1 VEAKDAERARDER
14 DPTGPRPA
22 APAVSAAAVSA
33 AAVSAP
39 SPAAPSA
46 DPERAWLDGLRRGD
60 AASFD
65 AVFAAYRRRLYG
77 YLVRMT
83 RRRDVAEDL
92 LQETF
97 LRLAQHAKR
106 LADDT
111 RLGAWLFTV
120 AHRLFVSWTR
130 AQGVRAVLAAEVPPR
145 EPAGGDRSPLE
156 AVAASQAQ
164 AALERAFAELAPA
177 YREVALLVGVEG
189 LQPAEVAQIL
199 GQKPDAVRQRLA
211 RARAQ
216 LAGALGEHA
225 PAAWRQP

>member
-1 VEAKDAERARDER
+1 VTRRGQFSCV
-14 DPTGPRPA
+14 T
-22 APAVSAAAVSA
+22 APAVVRSTCVEAQD
-33 AAVSAP
+33 
-39 SPAAPSA
+39 PARERKDGDPAA
-46 DPERAWLDGLRRGD
+46 DPERAWLAGLRRGD
-60 AASFD
+60 PASFD

-97 LRLAQHAKR
+97 LRLAQHARR
-106 LADDT
+106 LAEDT

-130 AQGVRAVLAAEVPPR
+130 AQGVRAVLAAELPPR
-145 EPAGGDRSPLE
+145 EPGGDDRSPLE

-189 LQPAEVAQIL
+189 MQPAEVAQIL
-199 GQKPDAVRQRLA
+199 GHKPDAIRQRLA